1 MNDILAAI
9 TPGKSA
15 TAIAMEAP
23 VMRFT
28 QRVLLVED
36 MIANQEIAR
45 AMLESFGCEVHIANN
60 GDVALEMY
68 QHERYD
74 IILMDCQMPIM
85 DGFEATR
92 HIRRSEGQKAANERI
107 PVVAVTAGKTEVEKD
122 RCYGAGMDRILFKP
136 YSTAELNGVLAHY
149 FEADGVIENQ
159 VAAEPA
165 PAMAA
170 DILDMKAIDNIR
182 SVEVRSGNSLLAA
195 VFENFR
201 KDTLIKIE
209 ELRASVGDAPALASA
224 AHAIASMGLNLGA
237 KSLAVYGRKLEA
249 EWKENKIDDA
259 AREIEVLYGHYVDAL
274 KALEPLVQENLE
286 QFEA

>member
-1 MNDILAAI
+1 
-9 TPGKSA
+9 
-15 TAIAMEAP
+15 
-23 VMRFT
+23 MRFT

-36 MIANQEIAR
+36 MVANQEIAR
-45 AMLESFGCEVHIANN
+45 AMLESFGCQVDIANN

-68 QHERYD
+68 QHTEYD
-74 IILMDCQMPIM
+74 IILMDCQMPVM

-92 HIRRSEGQKAANERI
+92 HIRRAEAEKETNERI

-149 FEADGVIENQ
+149 FETAGVIEAQ
-159 VAAEPA
+159 TSEVAAAA
-165 PAMAA
+165 PPPEASA
-170 DILDMKAIDNIR
+170 DILDLKAIDNIR

-195 VFENFR
+195 VFENFK
-201 KDTLIKIE
+201 KDTLLKIE
-209 ELRASVGDAPALASA
+209 ELRGSVGDAPALTSA
-224 AHAIASMGLNLGA
+224 AHAIASMSLNLGA

-249 EWKENKIDDA
+249 AWKQGEIDDA
-259 AREIEVLYGHYVDAL
+259 AREIEVLHGHYLDAI
-274 KALEPLVQENLE
+274 KALEPLVRENLE